1 MPSPFRLPFLRSQ
14 VERDLDREL
23 AHHIELK
30 TASLIAR
37 GLSPEDARREALRQF
52 GDAQASRDACLDI
65 DLTVHNR
72 ARRANAFSELA
83 QDAKFAVRALRRN
96 LQSTLAMIGI
106 LALGIGATT
115 AVFTLYDAVVLSPLQ
130 SGDADRLVWITN
142 KRADATDGDVTT
154 GAYWAWRN
162 ASKTLETIS
171 TIASTSSTLL
181 DDAGPSRIEGAVVG
195 SGLLN
200 ALELRA
206 DIGRTF
212 ADRDFAT
219 GSEPTVMLS
228 RDLWKS
234 RFRGDSNIIG
244 RTVSLDAVQR
254 TVVGI
259 MPPEADLFDDGV
271 QFWVPSKLS
280 LASADN
286 FITPRL
292 QVIGKL
298 RAGATVGAAERE
310 LSGILA
316 QADTR
321 PDRASDPVSAT
332 IIRLDSQLGGPFQ
345 SRLLLVFAAVACVL
359 AVGCANVASL
369 LLVRGVSRQRELAIR
384 ASLGASRGRLV
395 RQLLT
400 ENVLLAVVAGALGIA
415 AGQSFLS
422 LLKGSLPAG
431 IPHLA
436 NVSINA
442 GAVLFALGITFA
454 CSIVVGLIPALRVAR
469 VDVRSTMQNSARGTI
484 GGRDRLRRGLMIG
497 EVCMATVLLVTAGLL
512 TRSALKLDRVPLGFS
527 AEDVLTARVSLP
539 RDRYGSPDAIISAQN
554 RLLEELR
561 SANSGAPVALVSRI
575 PLVSLGISYDFGV
588 TERRADK
595 SAAVNGAIVLASS
608 DYFRTMRMQL
618 VSGRDFDSRDRN
630 NSPRVAIVNEAMAKR
645 LQLGDRVVGARI
657 TGLGDSFND
666 RSGTAAPWEIVGV
679 AADTRDWGSRNAS
692 RPQVYLPFAQ
702 TPDEVWEWTNR
713 TAVVVAQ
720 KSVSATGDFGSSL
733 KQLQN
738 AVQRVDA
745 TLPLYDVLPMQS
757 RIRESNATE
766 HAYTTLL
773 VALGLAA
780 LVLAAAGIYAMI
792 AYAVR
797 QRVPEIGVRVAL
809 GATPANILQLV
820 LRWTLSATSIGV
832 MLGLVLSLSLSRL
845 LGSLLFG
852 VTATDFI
859 TLIAAASVMT
869 LTAVA
874 TCIAPA
880 RRALA
885 VAPDQALRAD
895 A

>member
-1 MPSPFRLPFLRSQ
+1 MPSPFRLPFLKSQ

-23 AHHIELK
+23 AHHLDLK
-30 TASLIAR
+30 TASLVAR

-65 DLTVHNR
+65 DLPMHNR
-72 ARRANAFSELA
+72 ARRVNALSELA
-83 QDAKFAVRALRRN
+83 QDTRFAVRALRRN
-96 LQSTLAMIGI
+96 LQSTLAMVGI

-130 SGDADRLVWITN
+130 SGDANRLVWITN

-162 ASKTLETIS
+162 SAKTLENIS
-171 TIASTSSTLL
+171 TIANTSSTLL

-200 ALELRA
+200 SLDVRA

-212 ADRDFAT
+212 ADRDFVA

-228 RDLWKS
+228 RTLWTS
-234 RFRGDSNIIG
+234 RFHSDPGIIG

-271 QFWVPSKLS
+271 QFWIPSKLS
-280 LASADN
+280 VASADN

-321 PDRASDPVSAT
+321 PDRTADPVSAT
-332 IIRLDSQLGGPFQ
+332 VIRLDEQLGGPFQ

-369 LLVRGVSRQRELAIR
+369 LLVRGVTRQRELAIR

-400 ENVLLAVVAGALGIA
+400 ENVLLAVVAGAIGIA
-415 AGQSFLS
+415 AGQSFLA
-422 LLKGSLPAG
+422 LLKGALPAG
-431 IPHLA
+431 IPHLE
-436 NVSINA
+436 NISINA
-442 GAVLFALGITFA
+442 GAVLFALAITFA
-454 CSIVVGLIPALRVAR
+454 CSILVGLIPALRVAR
-469 VDVRSTMQNSARGTI
+469 VDVRSTMQTSARGTI

-512 TRSALKLDRVPLGFS
+512 TQSALRLDRVPLGFS
-527 AEDVLTARVSLP
+527 ADDVLTARVSLP

-554 RLLEELR
+554 RLLDELR
-561 SANSGAPVALVSRI
+561 AANSGAPVAMVSRI

-588 TERRADK
+588 TERQADK

-618 VSGRDFDSRDRN
+618 VAGRDFDGRDRN

-645 LQLGDRVVGARI
+645 LQLGNRVVGARI

-666 RSGTAAPWEIVGV
+666 RSGAAAPWEIVGV

-692 RPQVYLPFAQ
+692 RPQVYLPFVQ

-713 TAVVVAQ
+713 TSIIVAQ
-720 KSVSATGDFGSSL
+720 KSVSATGDFGAAL
-733 KQLQN
+733 KQMQS

-745 TLPLYDVLPMQS
+745 TLPLYDVMPMQS
-757 RIRESNATE
+757 RVHESNATE
-766 HAYTTLL
+766 RAYTTLL

-780 LVLAAAGIYAMI
+780 LILAAAGIYAMI

-820 LRWTLSATSIGV
+820 LRWTLSATSVGV
-832 MLGLVLSLSLSRL
+832 LLGLALSLSLSRL

-852 VTATDFI
+852 VTATDFV
-859 TLIAAASVMT
+859 TLIAAATIMT

-885 VAPDQALRAD
+885 VAPDQALRAEV
-895 A
+895 